1 MPGSHFLLAFFPKL
15 CYTLKKHSGAPPMKE
30 QQSDIL
36 QIAPVAYIE
45 TDFNEKFALPR
56 QSGMC
61 PDLCGRIRFTAPFAH
76 AEAVRELDGFS
87 HIWLIFGFSQNTWHG
102 GSLTVRPPRLGGNRR
117 VGVFASRAPFRPNG
131 LGLSCV
137 RLLSVEYEENGA
149 PLLLVGGVDLANTT
163 PIYDIKPYLPFSDC
177 CRDAK
182 PGYTALTQTHSLAVH
197 CPPQLLQKMPPQRA
211 EALLQVLRQDPRPG
225 YKTEDEA
232 QYGFRY
238 AGNEIKF
245 TVKDGVL
252 TVLQID

>member
-1 MPGSHFLLAFFPKL
+1 MEIKPIAHMHSDFP
-15 CYTLKKHSGAPPMKE
+15 S
-30 QQSDIL
+30 
-36 QIAPVAYIE
+36 
-45 TDFNEKFALPR
+45 KFGIPR
-56 QSGMC
+56 QSG
-61 PDLCGRIRFTAPFAH
+61 LVETLKGRIVFEKEYAVPEAFRGLDGYSHIWIVWEFS
-76 AEAVRELDGFS
+76 EAVRKDWS
-87 HIWLIFGFSQNTWHG
+87 P
-102 GSLTVRPPRLGGNRR
+102 TVRPPRLGGNTRL
-117 VGVFASRAPFRPNG
+117 GVFATRSPFRPNP

-137 RLLSVEYEENGA
+137 KLDGIEYSKTEG
-149 PLLLVGGVDLANTT
+149 PVLLVSGADLMDQT

>member
-1 MPGSHFLLAFFPKL
+1 
-15 CYTLKKHSGAPPMKE
+15 MKE

-163 PIYDIKPYLPFSDC
+163 PIYDIKPYLPFSEC
-177 CRDAK
+177 KARIYRPYANAQPGGPLPAAAASKNAAAK
-182 PGYTALTQTHSLAVH
+182 GGGAASGAAAGSAPG
-197 CPPQLLQKMPPQRA
+197 
-211 EALLQVLRQDPRPG
+211 
-225 YKTEDEA
+225 
-232 QYGFRY
+232 
-238 AGNEIKF
+238 I
-245 TVKDGVL
+245 
-252 TVLQID
+252 